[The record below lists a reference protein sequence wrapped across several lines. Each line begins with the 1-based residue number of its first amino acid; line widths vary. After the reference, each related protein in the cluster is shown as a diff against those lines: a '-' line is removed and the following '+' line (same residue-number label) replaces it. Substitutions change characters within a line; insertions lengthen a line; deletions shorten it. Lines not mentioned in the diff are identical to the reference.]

1 MSDAP
6 RKRRV
11 LVLCTGNS
19 CRSQMGEAWV
29 NELLGAHW
37 EARSAGTAP
46 TARVHPLAI
55 RAMAEVGVDISG
67 GKPEH
72 VSTYLDQPWDL
83 VVTVC
88 DSAQE
93 TCPTFPRPVPKLHI
107 SFFDP
112 AAAEGTEDEKMIV
125 FRRVR
130 DEIRDRLVPEVRS
143 LTGSTPGGAASGE
156 REASHHH
163 DDHQ

>member
-1 MSDAP
+1 LASTES
-6 RKRRV
+6 KKRV

-19 CRSQMGEAWV
+19 CRSQMAEGWV
-29 NELLGAHW
+29 NHLLGGQW

-46 TARVHPLAI
+46 AARVHPLAV
-55 RAMAEVGVDISG
+55 RAMAEAGVDVSG

-72 VSTYLDQPWDL
+72 VGVYLDQPWDL
-83 VVTVC
+83 VLTVC

-93 TCPTFPRPVPKLHI
+93 TCPAFPRPVPKLHI

-112 AAAEGTEDEKMIV
+112 AAAEGSDDEKMVV

-130 DEIRDRLVPEVRS
+130 DEIRDRLVPEVRAR
-143 LTGSTPGGAASGE
+143 G
-156 REASHHH
+156 
-163 DDHQ
+163 